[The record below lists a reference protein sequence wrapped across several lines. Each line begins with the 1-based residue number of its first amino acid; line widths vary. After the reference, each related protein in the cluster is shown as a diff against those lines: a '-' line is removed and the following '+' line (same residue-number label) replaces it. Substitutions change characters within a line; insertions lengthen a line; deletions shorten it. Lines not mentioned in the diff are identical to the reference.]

1 VCLWEFIEVKLI
13 QIIKLSNSATQQLQ
27 LNTTKMSVKNVYYSL
42 TLVLLGLVFTIF
54 SKTQNVLVMYI
65 SEDPQYTNNK
75 HENVKLKYKKEKLD
89 LFNNGRET
97 IVIYQTNSQYRD
109 KSFQEIKDSYGLKWA
124 QVGYDHT
131 KQYGH
136 RCGFGVLFN
145 SGYECG
151 NGRCSNRVTYNSIQ
165 IYKTLDNNAPEI
177 SNLDECFDLMYE
189 SDFFMNVKK
198 YTEGTH
204 TKWRD
209 VSYVLTY
216 LSEYVNN

>member
-1 VCLWEFIEVKLI
+1 
-13 QIIKLSNSATQQLQ
+13 
-27 LNTTKMSVKNVYYSL
+27 M

-65 SEDPQYTNNK
+65 SEEPQYTNNK
-75 HENVKLKYKKEKLD
+75 HENVKLKYKKEKL
-89 LFNNGRET
+89 GKET
-97 IVIYQTNSQYRD
+97 IVIYQTNSQYQD
-109 KSFQEIKDSYGLKWA
+109 KSFKEIKDSYGLKWA
-124 QVGYDHT
+124 QIGYYQT

-136 RCGFGVLFN
+136 RCVFGVCEHVDKSTNIRSSYSCKSLL
-145 SGYECG
+145 
-151 NGRCSNRVTYNSIQ
+151 
-165 IYKTLDNNAPEI
+165 IYKTLNNNAPEI

-198 YTEGTH
+198 YTGGTH

-216 LSEYVNN
+216 LSEYINNKKIKM